1 MMKKRA
7 KGGVRMA
14 LMTKREF
21 AAKYASAKSRRNV
34 AAASAAAYIYA
45 AVSLGFA
52 ASAGGYL
59 SMPAAAI
66 PALLA
71 LGVQFAKSRFCAVLL
86 LLYGCAGAAAVPAGG
101 WGGSG
106 WLLAAV
112 GVFAV
117 RGTFRLHKEYQD
129 FIRGGRQSG
138 VGDGFGALPPRLE
151 KRFAPREAAPCR
163 TKRADSGGKEAKEA
177 GRRLFFTLL
186 PFAGMFLGLCIIWL
200 SISPG
205 FLKIFVGRAQ
215 SPEALLLVYRDWYI
229 VIMAAVAAAVSL
241 SAACSAAAYRGLTT
255 VKSIQIM
262 ILALAFPIFLG
273 GCMVIGEGVPSL
285 LVRANEDLSQIE
297 SGRLSEVTVW
307 LSPKSRPARLPGPY
321 SSGQPEPVTRYGGIS
336 CETGGKWVHF
346 YVPDCLNFSLDPQA
360 LYDENKNIAWNKKH
374 ARQYLIRYTENFGLA
389 VSLEPAAR

>member
-1 MMKKRA
+1 
-7 KGGVRMA
+7 MA
-14 LMTKREF
+14 RMTKREF
-21 AAKYASAKSRRNV
+21 AAKYASAKSRRSV
-34 AAASAAAYIYA
+34 AASAAAAYIYA

-52 ASAGGYL
+52 AAARDYL
-59 SMPAAAI
+59 SMPVAAI
-66 PALLA
+66 PALFA

-86 LLYGCAGAAAVPAGG
+86 LLYGCAGAAVMQAEG
-101 WGGSG
+101 WGGFG

-151 KRFAPREAAPCR
+151 KRSAPCEAASCR
-163 TKRADSGGKEAKEA
+163 TKRADSGGKEAEEA
-177 GRRLFFTLL
+177 GRRLFFTVL
-186 PFAGMFLGLCIIWL
+186 PFAGMFLGLCVIWL

-205 FLKIFVGRAQ
+205 FLRLFTDSAQ
-215 SPEALLLVYRDWYI
+215 SPEELLLVYRDWYI
-229 VIMAAVAAAVSL
+229 IIMAAVAAAVSL
-241 SAACSAAAYRGLTT
+241 PAACSAAAAYKGLAT

-273 GCMVIGEGVPSL
+273 GYMVIGEGVPFL

-307 LSPKSRPARLPGPY
+307 LSPKSRAARLPSSSRRARSEERRVDKECSSRRSPY
-321 SSGQPEPVTRYGGIS
+321 
-336 CETGGKWVHF
+336 H
-346 YVPDCLNFSLDPQA
+346 
-360 LYDENKNIAWNKKH
+360 
-374 ARQYLIRYTENFGLA
+374 
-389 VSLEPAAR
+389 